1 MAPVLLLLAVGA
13 DFLKSSGEH
22 AGGRLI
28 LRYENVC
35 QGEFI
40 SRPNRFI
47 AEFWMD
53 GKKHIG
59 HVKNTGRCKELF
71 LEKAVVYLER
81 SGNPL
86 RKTAYSLIAVRKGD
100 RLVNIDSQAPN
111 KVFHEA
117 LLNKKV
123 ILPQFGDISLI
134 RPEIT
139 YGGSRFDFYLERGS
153 RRALV
158 EVKGVTLEE
167 DGVAKFPDAPTERG
181 VKHLYELVGAK
192 NEGYDVFIVFIIQM
206 SHIRYFT
213 PNDET
218 HGKFGEAL
226 RFAHKN
232 GVNVLAFECD
242 VTPDSIEVNGNSCP
256 VVL

>member
-1 MAPVLLLLAVGA
+1 M
-13 DFLKSSGEH
+13 
-22 AGGRLI
+22 
-28 LRYENVC
+28 RYSNVC

-47 AEFWMD
+47 AEIWME
-53 GKKHIG
+53 GKKHIS
-59 HVKNTGRCKELF
+59 HVKNTGRCKEL
-71 LEKAVVYLER
+71 LIDKAVVYLER
-81 SGNPL
+81 SGNPS
-86 RKTAYSLIAVRKGD
+86 RKTSWSLITVQKGD

-123 ILPQFGDISLI
+123 ILPQFGDPSFIK
-134 RPEIT
+134 PEIS
-139 YGGSRFDFYLERGS
+139 YGSSRFDFYMESGNRK
-153 RRALV
+153 AFI

-181 VKHLYELVGAK
+181 VKHLYELIGAK
-192 NEGYDVFIVFIIQM
+192 NEGYDAFVVFIIQM
-206 SHIRYFT
+206 NRIRYFT
-213 PNDET
+213 PNDDT

-226 RFAHKN
+226 RYARKN
-232 GVNVLAFECD
+232 GVTVLAFECD
-242 VTPDSIEVNGNSCP
+242 VTQDTIELNGKACP